1 MKADNEKELEMNEY
15 EKMSNELIEEKEKI
29 KFDFDN
35 WFFSSFLVIT
45 ILFTGIIIFIFI
57 AKRILFEHLL
67 VSAIF
72 GTFLSSFL
80 ALIFTFVV
88 EFLLKI
94 KRKINLKNDREY
106 QLAKEVIKN
115 YENKVFEYK
124 KKKVEEKKRNEYKD
138 VIYKE
143 KEKHE
148 RINEL
153 EKYLA
158 NERKRNEKNNDVD
171 VSDYK

>member
-1 MKADNEKELEMNEY
+1 MKVDNQKELEMNEY

-35 WFFSSFLVIT
+35 WLFSSFLVIT

-88 EFLLKI
+88 EFLLKL

-106 QLAKEVIKN
+106 HLAKEVIRN
-115 YENKVFEYK
+115 YEKKVFEFNK
-124 KKKVEEKKRNEYKD
+124 KKFFENKRKNCKEVLDNEVEKS
-138 VIYKE
+138 
-143 KEKHE
+143 E
-148 RINEL
+148 RISKL
-153 EKYLA
+153 ENYLK
-158 NERKRNEKNNDVD
+158 NERKRNEEE
-171 VSDYK
+171 